1 LDGRGQPKLKEIAAM
16 QTVSP
21 EYAAQHLAE
30 LIERARGGE
39 EIVIAAGTKPIARIV
54 PIDDRDAQHDE
65 AHAPDEEVDE
75 AFHGD

>member
-1 LDGRGQPKLKEIAAM
+1 M
-16 QTVSP
+16 QTVTA

-30 LIERARGGE
+30 LIDQARAGE
-39 EIVIAAGTKPIARIV
+39 EFVIVLGGTPVARLV
-54 PIDDRDAQHDE
+54 RIDDWDAQQDE

>member
-1 LDGRGQPKLKEIAAM
+1 M
-16 QTVSP
+16 QTVTP

-30 LIERARGGE
+30 LIDRARDGE
-39 EIVIAAGTKPIARIV
+39 EIVIVQGGSPIARLV
-54 PIDDRDAQHDE
+54 RTDDWDAQQDE

>member
-1 LDGRGQPKLKEIAAM
+1 M
-16 QTVSP
+16 QTVTP

-30 LIERARGGE
+30 LLDRARGGE
-39 EIVIAAGTKPIARIV
+39 DIVIADGSKPIARLV
-54 PIDDRDAQHDE
+54 PIDDWDAQQDE

>member
-1 LDGRGQPKLKEIAAM
+1 MAVGNRNSKKETAPM

-21 EYAAQHLAE
+21 EYAAQHLPE
-30 LIERARGGE
+30 LIDRARGGE
-39 EIVIAAGTKPIARIV
+39 EIVIARVGTPIARLV
-54 PIDDRDAQHDE
+54 PIDDRGAQQDE

>member
-1 LDGRGQPKLKEIAAM
+1 M

-30 LIERARGGE
+30 LIERARAGE
-39 EIVIAAGTKPIARIV
+39 EIVIAQGSRPVARLV
-54 PIDDRDAQHDE
+54 PIEDWDQQDEE
-65 AHAPDEEVDE
+65 AHAPNEEVDE

>member
-1 LDGRGQPKLKEIAAM
+1 M
-16 QTVSP
+16 QTVTP

-30 LIERARGGE
+30 LIEQARGGE
-39 EIVIAAGTKPIARIV
+39 EIVIAQGGTPIARLV
-54 PIDDRDAQHDE
+54 PIDAWDAQQEE